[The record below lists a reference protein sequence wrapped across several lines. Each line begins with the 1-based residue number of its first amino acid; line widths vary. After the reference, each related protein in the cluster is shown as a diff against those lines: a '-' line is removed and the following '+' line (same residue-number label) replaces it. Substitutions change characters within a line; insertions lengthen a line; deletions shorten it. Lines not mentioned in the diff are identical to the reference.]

1 MMSRFLVF
9 LFASLII
16 LLLYC
21 IAIYAYTLIAK
32 RRVDSTME
40 KASIIKR
47 TAELSKEMNELES
60 LIRKYKSIQKYLGGI
75 DTLFEVFLEDEN
87 SIRVLSLKTF
97 DPARLALLQEYRR
110 ATKHVQDLVCAYS
123 ELLRDIYKRKH
134 PIKYT
139 IELAIKNM
147 FWKVAFV
154 YVFFL
159 IMYKRITGT
168 LPEIGKNEKRLDLKA
183 DKKDYDR
190 LKDAEPGLCS
200 ATI

>member
-1 MMSRFLVF
+1 MSRFFVF

-21 IAIYAYTLIAK
+21 IAIYVYTWIAK
-32 RRVDSTME
+32 RKISQTME
-40 KASIIKR
+40 KASIIRR
-47 TAELSKEMNELES
+47 TANLNKEIKEQAS
-60 LIRKYKSIQKYLGGI
+60 LIHKHKAIQKYLGGI
-75 DTLFEVFLEDEN
+75 DTLLEVFLENEN
-87 SIRVLSLKTF
+87 SIRIVSLKTF
-97 DPARLALLQEYRR
+97 DPTRLALLREYRR
-110 ATKHVQDLVCAYS
+110 ATKHVQHFVIDYS

-139 IELAIKNM
+139 IDLAIKNLL
-147 FWKVAFV
+147 WKVTFV

-168 LPEIGKNEKRLDLKA
+168 LPDIGKNEKRLDLKA